1 MRHEGHLAEMKKVP
15 IEPDNLPTHLFSHP
29 KMIVTKDFLD
39 IDACTI
45 MVVNLLEA
53 KKVSQGTLIEYGY
66 AKAKGKTI
74 ITIASVDPTNDGI
87 TPSVSIDTV
96 HNTPFLG
103 VISDVI
109 VPTLKDAA
117 IIVNSLLSEG
127 V

>member
-1 MRHEGHLAEMKKVP
+1 MRHEGHLAEMKKLP

-29 KMIVTKDFLD
+29 KMIVTKDFMD
-39 IDACTI
+39 IDACNI

-53 KKVSQGTLIEYGY
+53 KKVSQGTLVEYGY

-74 ITIASVDPTNDGI
+74 ITVSNVVDD
-87 TPSVSIDTV
+87 VSIDAI
-96 HNTPFLG
+96 HNSPFLG